1 MTTAA
6 ELPPGARVAVVR
18 FSAFGD
24 VVLAGA
30 ALAALRRA
38 RPDLELAVLTKPAF
52 AGAVGAVAGLAVWP
66 LPTPDAAGLR
76 ALRRRLLDWRPALVV
91 DLHGTL
97 RARLLRLATPGLR
110 WVRGPRRAG
119 QRLAWVKL
127 GVPDRRAPHVV
138 ERYAAPL
145 GVDVSPGPWLTP
157 AESAVP
163 GRLALAP
170 GARWATK
177 RWPLER
183 WRELARCWLEAGGD
197 VLWVGGPDEAADLNA
212 LAGAVGGKTAIGLPF
227 GGLTAAIAAC
237 AAVVSGDSAPVHV
250 AAAVGRPVVA
260 LFGPTVPG
268 FGFRPW
274 GTHRIIEDR
283 ELACRPCSLHGDDR
297 CPQGHHACMLGLGLD
312 EVQAALAELGIRPQA
327 GA

>member
-6 ELPPGARVAVVR
+6 ELPRGARVAVVR

-38 RPDLELAVLTKPAF
+38 RPDLELVVLTKPAF
-52 AGAVGAVAGLAVWP
+52 VGALAAVDGLDVWP
-66 LPTPDAAGLR
+66 LASPDLAGLR

-97 RARLLRLATPGLR
+97 RARLLRGSTPGLTWTR
-110 WVRGPRRAG
+110 APRRAL
-119 QRLAWVKL
+119 RRIAWVKTGL
-127 GVPDRRAPHVV
+127 ADRSAPHVV
-138 ERYAAPL
+138 ERYAAAL
-145 GVDVSPGPWLTP
+145 GAPTSPGPWLKLEVAPTT
-157 AESAVP
+157 

-183 WRELARCWLEAGGD
+183 WRALAEAWRAAGGD
-197 VLWVGGPDEAADLNA
+197 VRWVGGPDEADDLRA
-212 LAGAVGGKTAIGLPF
+212 LAAAVGGETAIGLPF
-227 GGLTAAIAAC
+227 AELAAELAGC
-237 AAVVSGDSAPVHV
+237 AAVVSGDSAPMHV

-260 LFGPTVPG
+260 LFGPTVTG
-268 FGFRPW
+268 FGFRPF
-274 GTHRIIEDR
+274 GEHRIVENN

-297 CPQGHHACMLGLGLD
+297 CPLGHHACMRSLGVD
-312 EVQAALAELGIRPQA
+312 EVRAALAALHIRPREA
-327 GA
+327 A